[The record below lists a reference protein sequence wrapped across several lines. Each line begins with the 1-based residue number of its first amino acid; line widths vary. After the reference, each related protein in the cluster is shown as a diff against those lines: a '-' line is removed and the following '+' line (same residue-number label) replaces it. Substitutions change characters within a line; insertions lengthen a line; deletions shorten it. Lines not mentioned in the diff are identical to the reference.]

1 MDDISWP
8 KNKPKSKDKSKKVL
22 TVKGLHSE
30 QDPLDLDIESE
41 DAVTELQKET
51 QPLEIND
58 ETSVTADITTATTEP
73 KTRRI
78 FFKRT
83 EMTKKKWAILI
94 VVLIAIIAAGVYGGM
109 KLYKHYSTSPK
120 VKTTATKTTK
130 PVPPPITTGP
140 SPLTGAEVDLSLVG
154 RPVTGIMI
162 ENSFDARPQSG
173 LKEAGIVY
181 EAIAEGG
188 ITRFLALYQEARPDY
203 IGPVRSVRPYYLDFL
218 MPFNASI
225 AHVGGAPQAL
235 AEIKTF
241 GIHDLDQFA
250 NGNSYTRITQRFAPH
265 NVYTSFDKMDALNAE
280 KGFKYVE
287 FAAFPR
293 KKDSPATPK
302 PTTTT
307 AATKP
312 TVTTT
317 TTPIPAVNAIDLAIS
332 GPDFNAHYDYDLST
346 NTYKRS
352 EGGAIHIDEKSAVQ
366 LAPKVVI
373 ALVMERGIASDG
385 QHTDYSTTGNGHMFV
400 FQDGTITEGTWTKSD
415 RTSQFVFTNAAGQPL
430 KLNAGQTW
438 ITLVDKA
445 TNVTYK

>member
-8 KNKPKSKDKSKKVL
+8 KNKPKTKIKSKKIL
-22 TVKGLHSE
+22 TVRGAPIEL
-30 QDPLDLDIESE
+30 DPLDLDIKSE
-41 DAVTELQKET
+41 EAVTELQTEM
-51 QPLEIND
+51 QPLENN
-58 ETSVTADITTATTEP
+58 ADPLVIADASPAIAEP

-78 FFKRT
+78 FFKHT
-83 EMTKKKWAILI
+83 NMTKKKWAMLI
-94 VVLIAIIAAGVYGGM
+94 VVLIALIAAGVYGGM
-109 KLYKHYSTSPK
+109 KLYKHYTASPK
-120 VKTTATKTTK
+120 TKTSTTKTTK

-173 LKEAGIVY
+173 LKDAGIVY

-265 NVYTSFDKMDALNAE
+265 NVYTSFDKMDALNAA
-280 KGFKYVE
+280 KGFKYVA
-287 FAAFPR
+287 FTSFPR
-293 KKDSPATPK
+293 KKDAPTTPK
-302 PTTTT
+302 PATATTT
-307 AATKP
+307 AS
-312 TVTTT
+312 TVAA
-317 TTPIPAVNAIDLAIS
+317 TTPIPIVNTIDLAIS
-332 GPDFNAHYDYDLST
+332 GPDFNAHYDYDATT

-352 EGGAIHIDEKSAVQ
+352 EGGAKHIDEKSSIQ
-366 LAPKVVI
+366 LAPKVVV
-373 ALVMERGIASDG
+373 ALVMQRGIATDG
-385 QHTDYSTTGNGHMFV
+385 QHTDYSTTGSGRMFV

-415 RTSQFVFTNAAGQPL
+415 RTTQFVFTNAAGQPL
-430 KLNAGQTW
+430 NLNAGQTW
-438 ITLVDKA
+438 ITLVDKT

>member
-8 KNKPKSKDKSKKVL
+8 KNKPKTKTRSKKIL
-22 TVKGLHSE
+22 TVRGAPTVL
-30 QDPLDLDIESE
+30 DPLDLDIKSE
-41 DAVTELQKET
+41 EAVTELQTEM
-51 QPLEIND
+51 QPLENN
-58 ETSVTADITTATTEP
+58 ADPLVIADASPAIAEP
-73 KTRRI
+73 KTKRI
-78 FFKRT
+78 FFKHT
-83 EMTKKKWAILI
+83 NMTKKKWAILI
-94 VVLIAIIAAGVYGGM
+94 VVLIALIAAGVYGGM
-109 KLYKHYSTSPK
+109 KLYKHYSASPK
-120 VKTTATKTTK
+120 AKTSTTKTTK

-173 LKEAGIVY
+173 LKDAGIVY

-265 NVYTSFDKMDALNAE
+265 NVYTSFDKMDALNAA

-293 KKDSPATPK
+293 KKDSPTTPK

-317 TTPIPAVNAIDLAIS
+317 TPIPAINAIDLAIS
-332 GPDFNAHYDYDLST
+332 GPDFNAHYDYDLAT

-352 EGGAIHIDEKSAVQ
+352 EGGAAHIDEKSAVQ

-415 RTSQFVFTNAAGQPL
+415 RTTQFVFTNAAGQPL